1 MAETPQNNRAEEAIL
16 MEAHRD
22 ALGHFQLKLGMLN
35 PDMPIEEQ
43 LQSLS
48 KYHDIPDIA
57 SIKNGETQLSDGY
70 INDFFLSQVKDFFKS
85 YPKAYDLLG
94 QKSDNIL
101 ADYAALGIKYH
112 LLGSGEKDKSFREKA
127 IRAYYEYLPK
137 YEQYLLDYIREN
149 GNYQL
154 TKSNPQSLDAYIDL
168 NKQHEEILSGFEGP
182 LSSGKLINAVMV
194 KLFPKIKELKETGI
208 SEYYYNRAISDMII
222 GKFKAYGFLLVQMAK
237 GGAMVLQTV
246 IEPAS
251 QPLGINGIY
260 DKLLEVE
267 GAFDL
272 DAEQKKDISELKAGI
287 EALRKNHVGQNGGS
301 GCFGTLLLFAT
312 AATGL
317 VASLVIIL

>member
-1 MAETPQNNRAEEAIL
+1 MAETTQHNSADKAIL
-16 MEAHRD
+16 MEAQRD

-48 KYHDIPDIA
+48 KYHNIPNID
-57 SIKNGETQLSDGY
+57 SIKNGETQLKEGY
-70 INDFFLSQVKDFFKS
+70 INDFFLSQVKDFFKN

-94 QKSDNIL
+94 QQSDNIL

-112 LLGSGEKDKSFREKA
+112 LLSSGEKDKSFREKSM
-127 IRAYYEYLPK
+127 RAYYEYLPK
-137 YEQYLLDYIREN
+137 YEQYLLDYIRNN

-154 TKSNPQSLDAYIDL
+154 TQSTPEGITAYIDL
-168 NKQHEEILSGFEGP
+168 NKQHEEILSGFDGP

-194 KLFPKIKELKETGI
+194 NLFPKIKNLRETGI
-208 SEYYYNRAISDMII
+208 SEYYYNRAVSDMIV
-222 GKFKAYGFLLVQMAK
+222 GKFKAYGFLLVHMAK

-251 QPLGINGIY
+251 EPLGMNGIY
-260 DKLLEVE
+260 NKLLEVE
-267 GAFDL
+267 GALDL
-272 DAEQKKDISELKAGI
+272 DEDQRKDVADIKAGI
-287 EALRKNHVGQNGGS
+287 EALKKNNIGQSGGS
-301 GCFGTLLLFAT
+301 GCFGILLLLAT